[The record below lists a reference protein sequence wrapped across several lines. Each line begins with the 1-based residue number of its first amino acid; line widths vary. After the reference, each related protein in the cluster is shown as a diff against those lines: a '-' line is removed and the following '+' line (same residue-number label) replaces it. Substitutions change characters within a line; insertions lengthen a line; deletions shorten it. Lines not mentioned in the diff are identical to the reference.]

1 MVLLHGLACGEDGD
15 EVVVVI
21 VTFTLAPAPILLMGE
36 KLLGAGQSGNSRI
49 LAQRSQRLSDLVA
62 SDW

>member
-1 MVLLHGLACGEDGD
+1 MALLHGLACGEDGD

-36 KLLGAGQSGNSRI
+36 KLLDAGQSGNSRI